1 MAHKPKEPLSEELAF
16 YEEHKAEWLGSH
28 SGEYVLV
35 CGTREPGFFPSY
47 EAAFE
52 AGLQRFGLGKEFL
65 IRQVCE
71 HEPVFVIY

>member
-1 MAHKPKEPLSEELAF
+1 MAHKHKRPLAEELSV
-16 YEEHKAEWLGSH
+16 YDKHKAEWLSSH
-28 SGEYVLV
+28 AEEFALIGSGE
-35 CGTREPGFFPSY
+35 TAGFFPTY

-65 IRQVCE
+65 IKQVVE